1 MKNAFNIIRWI
12 LVLPM
17 SIIAAIVI
25 LFPLHWILIFS
36 LNHFVTPYP
45 ELPERLLTPFV
56 FSLTFV
62 LTGSKIAPNYKFYS
76 SVFLFSIFMLLTGV
90 YIWFI
95 SNNIKWFGEVLMFQ
109 NGGVPFYFGI
119 IGSFTG
125 LYLVSKDLKNA
136 DYEYNFNKLFKELA
150 PYVLFFLLFIFC
162 IFNPTFR
169 FIVFLLYFIFASLLF
184 IYSIKN
190 KFYSSNKLK
199 FKLFFEFIFLIALL
213 FGIIYKDIGL
223 IVSFICLIQIT
234 VGYIWYII
242 INFKKESSN
251 NLL

>member
-17 SIIAAIVI
+17 SIIAAII
-25 LFPLHWILIFS
+25 MLFPLHWMLVNT

-62 LTGSKIAPNYKFYS
+62 ITGSKIAPNYKFYS
-76 SVFLFSIFMLLTGV
+76 SVFLFSIFMILTGV

-95 SNNIKWFGEVLMFQ
+95 SNNIKWFGEILIFQ
-109 NGGVPFYFGI
+109 NGGVPFYLGI

-125 LYLVSKDLKNA
+125 LFVVLKGFKN
-136 DYEYNFNKLFKELA
+136 DDSENNYNDLFKELV
-150 PYVLFFLLFIFC
+150 PNILLFSLFLFC
-162 IFNPTFR
+162 TFNPTFR
-169 FIVFLLYFIFASLLF
+169 FIIFLLYFILLF
-184 IYSIKN
+184 LQFIDSIKN

-199 FKLFFEFIFLIALL
+199 FKLFYEFVFLIALL
-213 FGIIYKDIGL
+213 IGL
-223 IVSFICLIQIT
+223 IDKEIGFFVSFICLILTT
-234 VGYIWYII
+234 VGYIWTII
-242 INFKKESSN
+242 VNFKKKDTN
-251 NLL
+251 K

>member
-1 MKNAFNIIRWI
+1 MKNAYNIIRWI
-12 LVLPM
+12 LILPL
-17 SIIAAIVI
+17 SIIGGVVM
-25 LFPLHWILIFS
+25 LFPLHWILLNT

-62 LTGSKIAPNYKFYS
+62 ITGSKIAPNYKFFT
-76 SVFLFSIFMLLTGV
+76 SVFLFSIFMILIGV

-95 SNNIKWFGEVLMFQ
+95 SNNIEWFGKVLILQ
-109 NGGVPFYFGI
+109 NGGVPFYLGI

-125 LYLVSKDLKNA
+125 LYVVSKVLNNA
-136 DYEYNFNKLFKELA
+136 DYEYNFNNLFKELA

-162 IFNPTFR
+162 IFNPIFR
-169 FIVFLLYFIFASLLF
+169 FIVFLLYLIFASLLF

-213 FGIIYKDIGL
+213 FGLIYKDFGL
-223 IVSFICLIQIT
+223 IICFICLIQIT
-234 VGYIWYII
+234 VGYIWSII
-242 INFKKESSN
+242 INFKKVN
-251 NLL
+251 TTN